1 MIPDKRGI
9 MFGLEISLRRH
20 NIDHLRL
27 DNSNVHVNCSHYF
40 SKRHR
45 YIKMEYLPLVW
56 ILQTAFIVELKR
68 RLYEEK
74 NGLKKK
80 LNNLASMC

>member
-1 MIPDKRGI
+1 
-9 MFGLEISLRRH
+9 
-20 NIDHLRL
+20 
-27 DNSNVHVNCSHYF
+27 
-40 SKRHR
+40 
-45 YIKMEYLPLVW
+45 MEYLPLVW